1 MFSHEGLDREGKG
14 GGVEQ
19 DLTAAIDRIKFSEKL
34 PQFSA
39 HLGGKWEMTLSNI
52 PLKSCKR
59 QVDSME
65 NPACI
70 NCRLFLTNSS
80 RFVHPQ

>member
-1 MFSHEGLDREGKG
+1 MFPHEGLDREGKG

-34 PQFSA
+34 PRFSA
-39 HLGGKWEMTLSNI
+39 NLGGKWEMTLSNI

-70 NCRLFLTNSS
+70 NCRLF
-80 RFVHPQ
+80 